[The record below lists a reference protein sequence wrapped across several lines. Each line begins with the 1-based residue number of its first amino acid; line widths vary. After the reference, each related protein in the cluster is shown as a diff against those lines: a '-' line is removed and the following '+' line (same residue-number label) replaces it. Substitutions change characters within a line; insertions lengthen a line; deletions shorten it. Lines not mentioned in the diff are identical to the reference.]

1 MSWVFRRIFQFGPI
15 RGTVS
20 KKGVGM
26 SWGIRGFRIGIS
38 ASGKKCVTIGIPGTG
53 LYFTK
58 YLALLTTEEN
68 VIKVDNNNESSE
80 PWWKQ
85 KHLNN

>member
-1 MSWVFRRIFQFGPI
+1 MSWVFRKIFQFGPI

-26 SWGIRGFRIGIS
+26 SWGIPGFRIGIS
-38 ASGKKCVTIGIPGTG
+38 PNGKKYITIGIPGTG

-58 YLALLTTEEN
+58 YLSHIQDKETLPKTEKKSN
-68 VIKVDNNNESSE
+68 SNE

-85 KHLNN
+85 KHLNS